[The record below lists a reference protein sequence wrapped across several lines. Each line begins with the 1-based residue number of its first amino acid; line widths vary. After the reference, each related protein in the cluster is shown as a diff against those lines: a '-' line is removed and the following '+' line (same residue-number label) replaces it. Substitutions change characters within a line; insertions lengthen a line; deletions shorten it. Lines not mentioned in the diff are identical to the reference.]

1 MPSTSSEDPDDVAS
15 DADASSKRDI
25 TEAMQNRDAGA
36 SGYEMTGDGS
46 GTGPVATGVDVGDD
60 LTMENAIHSAFDKW
74 YTFIAE
80 YDFFTTMQ
88 LSTVDSIFDSA
99 VYSYYAE
106 YYGYDFDGVVDL
118 EAGVRTEST
127 QSADFTPVLTAEE
140 MTVVEY
146 NEWSVITDLTG
157 WGGFDPDTL
166 ESMVD
171 TASISQYQTYGELD
185 DPTLKVESA
194 DEYKYSLTYS
204 TDEENGLKNRF
215 GIGQI
220 DTPSAEIKDFF
231 ESTAETLYNTMNVS
245 RFNFKRTD
253 SPMIKNTNLSAIGT
267 VAVGSAFV
275 DVITD
280 TGGL

>member
-1 MPSTSSEDPDDVAS
+1 MGSADQLSTNTGETEDLTTT
-15 DADASSKRDI
+15 
-25 TEAMQNRDAGA
+25 TEATD
-36 SGYEMTGDGS
+36 
-46 GTGPVATGVDVGDD
+46 
-60 LTMENAIHSAFDKW
+60 AIHSAFDKW

-88 LSTVDSIFDSA
+88 LSNADSIFDSA

-106 YYGYDFDGVVDL
+106 YYGYDSTGTVDL
-118 EAGVRTEST
+118 DAGVRTEST

-146 NEWSVITDLTG
+146 NEWAVTTDLGSVTYNSETQE
-157 WGGFDPDTL
+157 PI
-166 ESMVD
+166 VD
-171 TASISQYQTYGELD
+171 TATTSQYQTYGELD

-220 DTPSAEIKDFF
+220 DTPFTEIKDFF
-231 ESTAETLYNTMNVS
+231 ESTAETLYNTMNIS

-275 DVITD
+275 DVIAD
-280 TGGL
+280 TGDL

>member
-1 MPSTSSEDPDDVAS
+1 MSTEDDAILAIDSEDITANAT
-15 DADASSKRDI
+15 AD
-25 TEAMQNRDAGA
+25 
-36 SGYEMTGDGS
+36 
-46 GTGPVATGVDVGDD
+46 
-60 LTMENAIHSAFDKW
+60 IHLAFAKW

-88 LSTVDSIFDSA
+88 LSNADSIFDSA

-106 YYGYDFDGVVDL
+106 YYGYDSTGAVDL
-118 EAGVRTEST
+118 EDGVRTEST

-146 NEWSVITDLTG
+146 NEWAVTTDLTD
-157 WGGFDPDTL
+157 WGNFDPDTL

-220 DTPSAEIKDFF
+220 DTPFTEIKDFF
-231 ESTAETLYNTMNVS
+231 ESTAETLYNTMNIS

-275 DVITD
+275 DVIAD
-280 TGGL
+280 TGDLQNEFCNS

>member
-15 DADASSKRDI
+15 DAAAASKRDI

-36 SGYEMTGDGS
+36 SDYKKTGDGS
-46 GTGPVATGVDVGDD
+46 GTGPVATAGDVGGD
-60 LTMENAIHSAFDKW
+60 LTMENAQVDPFAKW

-106 YYGYDFDGVVDL
+106 YYGYDDAGTVDL
-118 EAGVRTEST
+118 DAGMRTEAT

-140 MTVVEY
+140 MTVVGY
-146 NEWSVITDLTG
+146 NEWSVINDFSSYNRETTEPL
-157 WGGFDPDTL
+157 
-166 ESMVD
+166 VD
-171 TASISQYQTYGELD
+171 TASTSQYQTYGVLD

>member
-1 MPSTSSEDPDDVAS
+1 MPIPSSETAA
-15 DADASSKRDI
+15 ADSGGGSTPAAAVTSTQRD
-25 TEAMQNRDAGA
+25 
-36 SGYEMTGDGS
+36 
-46 GTGPVATGVDVGDD
+46 
-60 LTMENAIHSAFDKW
+60 LFDKW

-88 LSTVDSIFDSA
+88 LSNADSIFDSA

-106 YYGYDFDGVVDL
+106 YYGYDDTGTVDL
-118 EAGVRTEST
+118 DAGMRTEST

-146 NEWSVITDLTG
+146 NEWSVITDLGSYNRETHE
-157 WGGFDPDTL
+157 PL
-166 ESMVD
+166 VD
-171 TASISQYQTYGELD
+171 TASISQYQTYGVLD

-231 ESTAETLYNTMNVS
+231 ESTAETLYNTMNIS

>member
-1 MPSTSSEDPDDVAS
+1 MPIPSSETAA
-15 DADASSKRDI
+15 ADSGGGSTPAAAVTIAQRD
-25 TEAMQNRDAGA
+25 
-36 SGYEMTGDGS
+36 
-46 GTGPVATGVDVGDD
+46 
-60 LTMENAIHSAFDKW
+60 LFDKW

-88 LSTVDSIFDSA
+88 LSNADSIFDSV

-106 YYGYDFDGVVDL
+106 YYGYDDTGAVDWD
-118 EAGVRTEST
+118 AGVRTEST

-157 WGGFDPDTL
+157 WGNFDPDTL

-194 DEYKYSLTYS
+194 DEYKYSLLKNKYSLTYS

-220 DTPSAEIKDFF
+220 DTPFTEIKDFF

-275 DVITD
+275 DVMTD
-280 TGGL
+280 TGGLQNEFYNS

>member
-1 MPSTSSEDPDDVAS
+1 MADTSPEDPDEVA
-15 DADASSKRDI
+15 AD
-25 TEAMQNRDAGA
+25 GA
-36 SGYEMTGDGS
+36 VTSQ
-46 GTGPVATGVDVGDD
+46 VDPF
-60 LTMENAIHSAFDKW
+60 AKW

-88 LSTVDSIFDSA
+88 LSNADSIFDSA

-106 YYGYDFDGVVDL
+106 YYGYDDAGTVDL
-118 EAGVRTEST
+118 DAGMRTEST

-146 NEWSVITDLTG
+146 NEWSVITDLGSVAYDAQTHE
-157 WGGFDPDTL
+157 P
-166 ESMVD
+166 MVD
-171 TASISQYQTYGELD
+171 TTSTSQYQTYGELS
-185 DPTLKVESA
+185 DPTLDVESA

-280 TGGL
+280 TGGLQNEFYNS

>member
-1 MPSTSSEDPDDVAS
+1 MPIPSSETAA
-15 DADASSKRDI
+15 ADSGGGSTPAAAVTSTQRD
-25 TEAMQNRDAGA
+25 
-36 SGYEMTGDGS
+36 
-46 GTGPVATGVDVGDD
+46 
-60 LTMENAIHSAFDKW
+60 LFDKW

-88 LSTVDSIFDSA
+88 LSNADSIFDSA

-106 YYGYDFDGVVDL
+106 YYGYDYGPTGDSAVDL
-118 EAGVRTEST
+118 DAGVRTEST

-146 NEWSVITDLTG
+146 NEMSVQSTH
-157 WGGFDPDTL
+157 DTFGYYA
-166 ESMVD
+166 EV
-171 TASISQYQTYGELD
+171 SISQYQTYGELS
-185 DPTLKVESA
+185 DPTLDVESA

-220 DTPSAEIKDFF
+220 DTPFTEIKDFF
-231 ESTAETLYNTMNVS
+231 ESTAETLYNTMNIS

-275 DVITD
+275 DVIAD
-280 TGGL
+280 TGDLQNEFCNS

>member
-1 MPSTSSEDPDDVAS
+1 MPTTSSETAAADPG
-15 DADASSKRDI
+15 
-25 TEAMQNRDAGA
+25 GA
-36 SGYEMTGDGS
+36 AAPDQSMDY
-46 GTGPVATGVDVGDD
+46 
-60 LTMENAIHSAFDKW
+60 LFDKW

-118 EAGVRTEST
+118 DAGVRSEST

-146 NEWSVITDLTG
+146 NEWAVTTDLAG
-157 WGGFDPDTL
+157 WGNFDPDTL

-220 DTPSAEIKDFF
+220 DTPFTEIKDFF
-231 ESTAETLYNTMNVS
+231 ESTAETLYNTMNIS

-275 DVITD
+275 DVIAD
-280 TGGL
+280 TGDLQNEFCNS

>member
-1 MPSTSSEDPDDVAS
+1 MGSADQLSTNTGETDTVVTS
-15 DADASSKRDI
+15 
-25 TEAMQNRDAGA
+25 TEATD
-36 SGYEMTGDGS
+36 
-46 GTGPVATGVDVGDD
+46 
-60 LTMENAIHSAFDKW
+60 AIHSAFDKW

-118 EAGVRTEST
+118 DAGVRTEST

-146 NEWSVITDLTG
+146 NEWAVTTDLGSVTYNSETQE
-157 WGGFDPDTL
+157 PI
-166 ESMVD
+166 VD
-171 TASISQYQTYGELD
+171 TASTSQYQTYGELD

-220 DTPSAEIKDFF
+220 DTPFTEIKDFF
-231 ESTAETLYNTMNVS
+231 ESTAETLYNTMNIS

-275 DVITD
+275 DVIAD
-280 TGGL
+280 TGDLQNEFCNS

>member
-1 MPSTSSEDPDDVAS
+1 MADASPEDPDEVA
-15 DADASSKRDI
+15 ADGAVISKRDI
-25 TEAMQNRDAGA
+25 HDAMQNREPGP
-36 SGYEMTGDGS
+36 SGYRLTGDGS
-46 GTGPVATGVDVGDD
+46 GTGPVAVAVDVGGD
-60 LTMENAIHSAFDKW
+60 LTMENAQVVDKW

-80 YDFFTTMQ
+80 YNFFTTMQ
-88 LSTVDSIFDSA
+88 LSNADSIFDSV

-106 YYGYDFDGVVDL
+106 YYVIDGDGIVDL
-118 EAGVRTEST
+118 DAGVHDEST
-127 QSADFTPVLTAEE
+127 QSVDFTPVLTAEE

-146 NEWSVITDLTG
+146 NEMSVRFWTAATTG
-157 WGGFDPDTL
+157 TSVTSVAPT
-166 ESMVD
+166 
-171 TASISQYQTYGELD
+171 SQYQTYGVLD